1 MIMSLQIDQGH
12 SSSWK
17 EMITTMMNRKT
28 LKTIA
33 LKVTILA
40 TFSKYDLLFVHD
52 ELHLFEIMA
61 DLNIDI

>member
-1 MIMSLQIDQGH
+1 MIMSLLIDQGH

-17 EMITTMMNRKT
+17 EMRTTMMNRKT

-52 ELHLFEIMA
+52 QLHLFEVML
-61 DLNIDI
+61 DLKIGI

>member
-1 MIMSLQIDQGH
+1 
-12 SSSWK
+12 
-17 EMITTMMNRKT
+17 MMNRKT

-52 ELHLFEIMA
+52 QLHLFEVML
-61 DLNIDI
+61 DLKIGI

>member
-1 MIMSLQIDQGH
+1 MIMSLLIDQGH
-12 SSSWK
+12 SLSWK

-52 ELHLFEIMA
+52 QLHLFEVML
-61 DLNIDI
+61 DLKIGI